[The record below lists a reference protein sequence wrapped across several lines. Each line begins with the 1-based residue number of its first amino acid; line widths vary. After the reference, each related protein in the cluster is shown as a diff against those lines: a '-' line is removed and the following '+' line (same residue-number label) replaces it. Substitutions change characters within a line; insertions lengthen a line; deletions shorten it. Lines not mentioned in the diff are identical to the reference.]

1 MTSFN
6 ERGIRGQGVR
16 WRNSPVGPVFVAV
29 IVLAGLAVLNAN
41 RLSLGSPAA
50 PEAVQTPPVVGS
62 ASPGASE
69 AAGASEP
76 APATAPPTTPNPV
89 TVAGGVWFTEIDY
102 KKWVMGVVGPGRPVV
117 LPPGAQPLAGGTGLV
132 VTATHSPDA
141 TAIVVWEADTGKP
154 RVETTLPFEVW
165 AAAVAPGGSTA
176 YLSGRS
182 IGRPFTDTGVWA
194 LTVDTGELTQV
205 VPAAE
210 IRPEWEGNFERGA
223 VTLSPG
229 GATLATTLCGGP
241 TGREYTSCD
250 AQVLDLASGT
260 LIGSFG
266 PLDSN
271 VAAVT
276 DDTVFTRTQFV
287 VIAFDVTGRE
297 RWRFEA
303 AEVRGSP
310 IAVSDGVIVP
320 YAETGTEM
328 NKPTRLGKLSS
339 ASGAVTDLIVGES
352 GTSISVWSSA
362 SSAGTIVGAF
372 GDRMESADPDAKGGL
387 DLFLIDAATGQVTR
401 SALRITMED

>member
-6 ERGIRGQGVR
+6 ERGIRGRGVR
-16 WRNSPVGPVFVAV
+16 WRNSPGGPVFVAT

-117 LPPGAQPLAGGTGLV
+117 LPPGAQPLAGGSGLV

-154 RVETTLPFEVW
+154 RVETTLPFEVS
-165 AAAVAPGGSTA
+165 AAAIAPGGSTV
-176 YLSGRS
+176 YLGGYSVGQ
-182 IGRPFTDTGVWA
+182 PFTDTGVWA
-194 LTVDTGELTQV
+194 LAVDTGELTQV
-205 VPAAE
+205 MSATK
-210 IRPEWEGNFERGA
+210 IRPEWEVSVGRGG
-223 VTLSPG
+223 VTLSPS

-241 TGREYTSCD
+241 PGGSTCD
-250 AQVLDLASGT
+250 VQVLDLASGA

-287 VIAFDVTGRE
+287 VIAFDVAGRE

-310 IAVSDGVIVP
+310 VAVSDGVIVP
-320 YAETGTEM
+320 YAATGTEM

-339 ASGAVTDLIVGES
+339 ASGAVTDLIVGEPD
-352 GTSISVWSSA
+352 TSISVWPSA

-372 GDRMESADPDAKGGL
+372 TYRMESADPDAKRGL

-401 SALRITMED
+401 SALRITLED